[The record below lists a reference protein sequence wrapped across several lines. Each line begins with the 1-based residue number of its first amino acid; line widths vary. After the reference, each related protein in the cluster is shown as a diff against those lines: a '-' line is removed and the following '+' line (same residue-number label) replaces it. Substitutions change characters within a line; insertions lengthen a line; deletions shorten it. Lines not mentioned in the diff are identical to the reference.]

1 MQTKPHA
8 EAARAASI
16 ARPARAAQML
26 GVSKATVYRLVKAGQ
41 LPPPIRI
48 SAQATGW
55 PEHVILDYIATR
67 PAA

>member
-1 MQTKPHA
+1 MTAKKHHLPT
-8 EAARAASI
+8 RI
-16 ARPARAAQML
+16 TRPARAAEML

-55 PEHVILDYIATR
+55 PESVILDYIATR
-67 PAA
+67 QSV